1 MLSAFALL
9 AAALAPVPAPAHPY
23 AIEYTF
29 RSTEPATHLGD
40 VTVRVTGRD
49 ADELLFQLPKW
60 YPGRYAIYNFA
71 ANVQEVAARC
81 GEAAVPAAKRDIT
94 TWVVR
99 CPRARAVTFS
109 YRVFW
114 NDLNGSLSQI
124 DSTHIN
130 LNPGNTF
137 VYVVGHKPDPVTV
150 HYYGPPGWRVI
161 NGNPAPGPDYR
172 FPNYDLMIDNPT
184 EISASFTVDS
194 FEVGGTTYRVM
205 LHTDRDPG
213 AARGLLVRSIEKIVR
228 AEAAMWGQQPMKQYT
243 FMVHYL
249 DKNGGDGMEHTSS
262 THISQPVSLATVA
275 ADSAAFMN
283 RIEVFA
289 HEFFHTWNMKR
300 LRAAELGPW
309 DYTRENPT
317 RTLWIGE
324 GITNYYG
331 ARTLHRAGL
340 VDSAGYLARVAG
352 AVGQLQRSPGRLL
365 MSAEQSSYNAWFFD
379 AVPLR
384 QKTNFRNTN
393 ISYYNKGE
401 LLGWLLDLDIRAKTG
416 GRKTLDDVMR
426 LMWQRFWLGRTTSY
440 YLQGHGYTVEDFR
453 QAVETVAGS
462 SYADFFRR
470 YVAGVD
476 ELPYDDV
483 LGRVGLR
490 LTRAEDKYALTLDP
504 AAPGSALGAAWLAGR

>member
-1 MLSAFALL
+1 MLHALVLLL
-9 AAALAPVPAPAHPY
+9 APAAPQPLPKPY

-29 RSTEPATHLGD
+29 RSMEPATHLGD
-40 VTVRVTGRD
+40 VTIRVSKRD
-49 ADELLFQLPKW
+49 ANEIVFQLPAW

-81 GEAAVPAAKRDIT
+81 GEALVDAPKRDKT

-99 CPRARAVTFS
+99 CPAAQPVAFS

-114 NDLNGSLSQI
+114 NDLNGSTSQI

-137 VYVVGHKPDPVTV
+137 AYVVGHKPDPVTV
-150 HYYGPPGWRVI
+150 HYYGPAGWRVI
-161 NGNPAPGPDYR
+161 NGNPAPGPDYK

-184 EISASFTVDS
+184 EISDAFTVDT
-194 FEVGGTTYRVM
+194 FRVEQTMYRVM
-205 LHTDRDPG
+205 LHTDKEPG
-213 AARGLLVRSIEKIVR
+213 DTRGLLVRSIERIVR
-228 AEAAMWGQQPMKQYT
+228 AEAAMWGQQPMSQYT

-249 DKNGGDGMEHTSS
+249 DKNGGDGMEHTTS

-275 ADSAAFMN
+275 ADSAAFMG

-309 DYTRENPT
+309 DYVHENPT

-331 ARTLHRAGL
+331 ARTLLRAGL
-340 VDSAGYLARVAG
+340 SDSAAYLTRVAR
-352 AVGQLQRSPGRLL
+352 AVTQLQNSSGHTL
-365 MSAEQSSYNAWFFD
+365 MSAEESSFNAWFFD

-384 QKTNFRNTN
+384 QKTNLRNTT

-401 LLGWLLDLDIRAKTG
+401 LLGWLLDLDIRARTD
-416 GRKTLDDVMR
+416 GRKTLDDVMK
-426 LMWQRFWLGRTTSY
+426 LMWQRFWLGKTTTY
-440 YLQGHGYTVEDFR
+440 YLQGHGYTVADFR
-453 QAVETVAGS
+453 KAVDDVSGGDHAE
-462 SYADFFRR
+462 FFKR
-470 YVAGVD
+470 YVSGVD
-476 ELPYDDV
+476 ELPYDEI
-483 LGRVGLR
+483 LGKVGLK
-490 LTRAEDKYALTLDP
+490 LTSADNRYTLAFNP
-504 AAPGSALGAAWLAGR
+504 AAPGSALGAAWLAGK

>member
-1 MLSAFALL
+1 MLHALALL
-9 AAALAPVPAPAHPY
+9 LASTAAPVAAPYH
-23 AIEYTF
+23 ITYTF

-40 VTVRVTGRD
+40 VTVKVTGRD
-49 ADELLFQLPKW
+49 ADQIVFQMPAW

-71 ANVQEVAARC
+71 ADVQEVAARC
-81 GEAAVPAAKRDIT
+81 GDQPVNAPKRDKE

-99 CPRARAVTFS
+99 CPRARSVTFS

-114 NDLNGSLSQI
+114 NDLNGSMSQI

-150 HYYGPPGWRVI
+150 HYYGPTGWSVI
-161 NGNPAPGPDYR
+161 NGNPAPGPDYS
-172 FPNYDLMIDNPT
+172 FPNYDIMIDNPT
-184 EISASFTVDS
+184 EISNAFTVDS
-194 FEVGGTTYRVM
+194 FRVDGTSYRVM
-205 LHTDRDPG
+205 LHTDQDPG
-213 AARGLLVRSIEKIVR
+213 ATRGLLVRTIERIVR
-228 AEAAMWGQQPMKQYT
+228 AEVAMWRQQPMKQYT

-249 DKNGGDGMEHTSS
+249 AKNGGDGMEHTTS
-262 THISQPVSLATVA
+262 THISQPVSLVAAA
-275 ADSAAFMN
+275 ADSEAFMG
-283 RIEVFA
+283 RVEVFA

-300 LRAAELGPW
+300 LRAVELGPW

-331 ARTLHRAGL
+331 ARTLLRAGAL
-340 VDSAGYLARVAG
+340 DSAHYLARVAR
-352 AVGQLQRSPGRLL
+352 AVGVLQGLPGRKL

-384 QKTNFRNTN
+384 QQTNLRNTT

-401 LLGWLLDLDIRAKTG
+401 LLGWLLDLDIRARTN

-426 LMWQRFWLGRTTSY
+426 LMWQRFWLGRTSTY
-440 YLQGHGYTVEDFR
+440 YLQGHGYTVGDFR
-453 QAVETVAGS
+453 QAVDKVSG
-462 SYADFFRR
+462 ADHAEFFRR

-483 LGRVGLR
+483 LGKVGLK
-490 LTRAEDKYALTLDP
+490 LTSDEGKYTLTLDP
-504 AAPGSALGAAWLAGR
+504 GAPGAALGAAWLAGR

>member
-1 MLSAFALL
+1 
-9 AAALAPVPAPAHPY
+9 
-23 AIEYTF
+23 
-29 RSTEPATHLGD
+29 
-40 VTVRVTGRD
+40 
-49 ADELLFQLPKW
+49 
-60 YPGRYAIYNFA
+60 
-71 ANVQEVAARC
+71 
-81 GEAAVPAAKRDIT
+81 
-94 TWVVR
+94 
-99 CPRARAVTFS
+99 
-109 YRVFW
+109 
-114 NDLNGSLSQI
+114 
-124 DSTHIN
+124 
-130 LNPGNTF
+130 
-137 VYVVGHKPDPVTV
+137 
-150 HYYGPPGWRVI
+150 
-161 NGNPAPGPDYR
+161 
-172 FPNYDLMIDNPT
+172 
-184 EISASFTVDS
+184 
-194 FEVGGTTYRVM
+194 VM